1 MFFFANIKETN
12 TWWTGLLNSSAN
24 SSGIQNSSERLKLFM
39 TFSECFYMFSFWNFQ
54 SMQKKKGIRLKN
66 KEKGFVKWRKEHP
79 LKCLSFSYFWSLF
92 SPPFSLQPEG
102 TWFILCCVQYLHLV
116 AANLQWHF
124 FANGQ
129 GIRSTERCCPDSAK
143 AAFFLCIWLCCHIVR
158 QECTQINCFTVYLK
172 DVNFNT
178 LLSCFH
184 DTFTSSF

>member
-1 MFFFANIKETN
+1 MVNRIIKFLCKFIRN
-12 TWWTGLLNSSAN
+12 TELFRT
-24 SSGIQNSSERLKLFM
+24 SEASYDLFRVFLYVFILK
-39 TFSECFYMFSFWNFQ
+39 FSKYV
-54 SMQKKKGIRLKN
+54 KKKGIRLKN

-92 SPPFSLQPEG
+92 SPPFSSQPEG
-102 TWFILCCVQYLHLV
+102 TWFILCCVRYLHLV

-124 FANGQ
+124 FVNGQ
-129 GIRSTERCCPDSAK
+129 GIRSTERCCPDSAR